1 MYWDIQ
7 STCLRKKESYFW
19 FCRISPLV
27 WTSYLDLCT
36 SLPNWALNIIIFLC
50 PLKCL
55 HAWWVF
61 FRSSAVFSL
70 SCKLKISEP
79 NPMSQTCSALKIIH
93 KRKKNYSGYQ
103 NMKLFYSCYYDCDI
117 MKQDSERLAAWSK
130 YQNPSSKHKSLLSY
144 SSLSLTHFTSP
155 LLPKQPISAVVPQRE
170 EITRR

>member
-79 NPMSQTCSALKIIH
+79 NPMSQLAVPWRSFIKEKKIILVI
-93 KRKKNYSGYQ
+93 KIWSYFIRA
-103 NMKLFYSCYYDCDI
+103 I
-117 MKQDSERLAAWSK
+117 MTVTLWSK
-130 YQNPSSKHKSLLSY
+130 TLNGLQLGPNTKILLPNINPFFHTAPSPWPIL
-144 SSLSLTHFTSP
+144 TSP

>member
-79 NPMSQTCSALKIIH
+79 NPMSQTCSVLKIIH

-130 YQNPSSKHKSLLSY
+130 YQNPSSKHKSLLPY
-144 SSLSLTHFTSP
+144 SSLSLTHSYLTT
-155 LLPKQPISAVVPQRE
+155 
-170 EITRR
+170 IT